1 VILYLR
7 YSQEK
12 QIALRENLQ
21 FRKAIADD
29 LPFIWNILKQA
40 ISRRKE
46 DGSNQWQDGYPNP
59 SVIQNDIDKGC
70 GFVLLEGKT
79 IAGYTA
85 ILINDEP
92 EYANL
97 EGEWLSNADFVVFHR
112 VAISQDHLGKGLAK
126 KMFLYIEDFA
136 KQHKIISVKADT
148 NFDNPAMLALFEK
161 LGYHYCG
168 QVYFR
173 GSPRKAYE
181 KLLQL

>member
-1 VILYLR
+1 MILYLR

-29 LPFIWNILKQA
+29 LPFIWEILKQA

-97 EGEWLSNADFVVFHR
+97 TASGSAMMILSSFTALPFHKTTLEK
-112 VAISQDHLGKGLAK
+112 VLPK
-126 KMFLYIEDFA
+126 KCSCTSKTLQSNI
-136 KQHKIISVKADT
+136 KSSV
-148 NFDNPAMLALFEK
+148 
-161 LGYHYCG
+161 
-168 QVYFR
+168 
-173 GSPRKAYE
+173 
-181 KLLQL
+181 